1 MPTMMHRTSFALDKT
16 TAQRLKRLASR
27 WNVSQAEVVRRSV
40 ERAEKTDETQK
51 ADPASKLRALFA
63 AGKGLDSPKASA
75 YIAEVYE
82 DRKQWRGQ

>member
-1 MPTMMHRTSFALDKT
+1 MMHRTSFALDEP
-16 TAQRLKRLASR
+16 TARRLRGLSSR

-40 ERAEKTDETQK
+40 ERAELADKKEN

-63 AGKGLDSPKASA
+63 AGRGLDARKASA

-82 DRKQWRGQ
+82 DRKQWRGR